1 MKLRRPHQV
10 VAASCLGI
18 GIYVADQRPFCL
30 TVHTIEGKRW
40 HWMGSILPGSYGA
53 KEEGSTSGEARRKD
67 RVSENCEVYS
77 VFTGELWKWILGILG
92 KF

>member
-1 MKLRRPHQV
+1 
-10 VAASCLGI
+10 
-18 GIYVADQRPFCL
+18 
-30 TVHTIEGKRW
+30 
-40 HWMGSILPGSYGA
+40 MGSILPGSYGA